1 MRLLNSLTQLIIEAK
16 VDDIYEKYYK
26 SIPRNIF
33 DRIIK
38 ADPRTIVNNN
48 NVVKIGK
55 YAKVLLN
62 IYAIGNMPNLE
73 NLVEATRYLKIIY
86 AKNLSV
92 DITKINEISDLY
104 PIVKDYIVSVD
115 MPINEILTHLPNDS
129 YELLHNGEKWMIFTP
144 KTEKAAAY
152 IGVGT
157 TWCTT
162 WGKYCLDPAYRGRD
176 NYFKQYNQDTIYIMI
191 DKQDEKNK
199 YQFQFAQNE
208 FRNPTDGMIDPKYF
222 LDSNKELREFYFPL
236 LVSPNEQSIITEE
249 EQFKRT
255 KALSRRYALIIK
267 KFRTNKLIEEGMT
280 NPLALAFLNEDS
292 YDELVDKGEDE
303 DKIPFIED
311 GIIDGIDYIDPDI
324 VFILRRECKNRT
336 INDAESHINYLE
348 GETGGY
354 SNLSENIYS
363 YIDDNTFKE
372 DLVGYIDSY
381 FESHKDSINYLSYNF
396 SSLDKFKEY
405 FKQVVFAEKREY
417 YDNIREK
424 YCDKMYDLTHPVYQA
439 QIQSELNDI
448 KEYYTIESFY
458 AGSQEIKV
466 SVYEFTKFL
475 EEQGITQITD
485 FCSLFEDY
493 IDYTGIN
500 YDDYYIDANYQY
512 PETDG
517 IIEEYL
523 NKFIENEFADIE
535 NQSSELREARL
546 ELMNI
551 LSKHYESSSY
561 GYYDTDYNRDYSYK
575 FEGPLVTIYLN
586 PEIDTDDLT
595 VKVVL
600 IEKKTNTKY
609 TGNMPIRDLFTN
621 MVNYRLDFTTKN
633 SDLEEA

>member
-1 MRLLNSLTQLIIEAK
+1 MRLLKSLNQLIIEAK

-26 SIPRNIF
+26 NIPRNVF
-33 DRIIK
+33 DRIVK
-38 ADPRTIVNNN
+38 ADPRTITNNN
-48 NVVKIGK
+48 IIVKVGK

-62 IYAIGNMPNLE
+62 IYNIGNMPNLE

-115 MPINEILTHLPNDS
+115 MPINEILKHLPDDS
-129 YELLHNGEKWMIFTP
+129 YKLLFNGEKWMIFTP
-144 KTEKAAAY
+144 KTEQAAAY
-152 IGVGT
+152 LGVST

-162 WGKYCLDPAYRGRD
+162 WGKYCIDPAYKSRD
-176 NYFKQYNQDTIYIMI
+176 NYFKVYNQDTIYIMI

-199 YQFQFAQNE
+199 YQFQFAKNE

-222 LDSNKELREFYFPL
+222 LDLHKELREFYFPL

-267 KFRTNKLIEEGMT
+267 KFRTDKLIDEGMT

-303 DKIPFIED
+303 DKIPFIKD
-311 GIIDGIDYIDPDI
+311 TIIDGIDYIDPDI
-324 VFILRRECKNRT
+324 VFILRRECENST
-336 INDAESHINYLE
+336 INSAENHINYLE
-348 GETGGY
+348 GETGSY
-354 SNLSENIYS
+354 SNLSENIYN
-363 YIDDNTFKE
+363 YIDDSTFKE
-372 DLVGYIDSY
+372 DLVEYIDSY

-405 FKQVVFAEKREY
+405 FKQVVFGEKRKY

-424 YCDKMYDLTHPVYQA
+424 YIDKMYDLTYPVYQT
-439 QIQSELNDI
+439 QIQSELDEI

-458 AGSQEIKV
+458 AGSQEIKF

-475 EEQGITQITD
+475 EEKEITQITD

-493 IDYTGIN
+493 IDYSGIN
-500 YDDYYIDANYQY
+500 YDDYFIDAHYQY
-512 PETDG
+512 PGTDE

-523 NKFIENEFADIE
+523 NKFIENEFDDIE
-535 NQSSELREARL
+535 NQSSEVRETRL
-546 ELMNI
+546 ELMKL
-551 LSKHYESSSY
+551 LSKYYDSSSTGFY
-561 GYYDTDYNRDYSYK
+561 PHRDYNYK
-575 FEGPLVTIYLN
+575 FNGSLVTIYLN

-600 IEKKTNTKY
+600 VDKKTKTEY
-609 TGNMPIRDLFTN
+609 TGNMPIRDLYTN
-621 MVNYRLDFTTKN
+621 MFNYKLDLVTKN
-633 SDLEEA
+633 SDLEEV

>member
-1 MRLLNSLTQLIIEAK
+1 MRLLKSLTQLIIEAK

-62 IYAIGNMPNLE
+62 IYVIGNMPNLE

-115 MPINEILTHLPNDS
+115 MPINEILTHLPDDS

-208 FRNPTDGMIDPKYF
+208 FRNSMDGKIDPKYF

-267 KFRTNKLIEEGMT
+267 KFRTDKLIEEGMT

-324 VFILRRECKNRT
+324 VFILRSECKNST
-336 INDAESHINYLE
+336 VDNAERHMSYIE
-348 GETGGY
+348 GERG
-354 SNLSENIYS
+354 SSDLSEDIYNLN
-363 YIDDNTFKE
+363 DDSNFKE
-372 DLVGYIDSY
+372 DLVNYIDSY

-396 SSLDKFKEY
+396 SSLDRFKEY
-405 FKQVVFAEKREY
+405 FKQVVFAEKRKY

-424 YCDKMYDLTHPVYQA
+424 YCDKMYDLTYPVYQT
-439 QIQSELNDI
+439 QIQNELNDI

-458 AGSQEIKV
+458 GGSQNIKL
-466 SVYEFTKFL
+466 SIYEFTKFL
-475 EEQGITQITD
+475 EEKEITQITD
-485 FCSLFEDY
+485 FCSLCGDY
-493 IDYTGIN
+493 IDYSGIY
-500 YDDYYIDANYQY
+500 YDDYYIEVDYQY

-523 NKFIENEFADIE
+523 NEFIENEFADIE
-535 NQSSELREARL
+535 NQSSELRESRL

-551 LSKHYESSSY
+551 LSKYYYSSSY
-561 GYYDTDYNRDYSYK
+561 GYSDTGYNRDFSYK
-575 FEGPLVTIYLN
+575 FDGSLVTIYLN
-586 PEIDTDDLT
+586 PEIDSDDLT

-600 IEKKTNTKY
+600 IDKKTKIKY
-609 TGNMPIRDLFTN
+609 TGNMPIRDLYTN
-621 MVNYRLDFTTKN
+621 MFNYKLDFTTKN

>member
-1 MRLLNSLTQLIIEAK
+1 
-16 VDDIYEKYYK
+16 
-26 SIPRNIF
+26 
-33 DRIIK
+33 
-38 ADPRTIVNNN
+38 
-48 NVVKIGK
+48 
-55 YAKVLLN
+55 
-62 IYAIGNMPNLE
+62 
-73 NLVEATRYLKIIY
+73 
-86 AKNLSV
+86 
-92 DITKINEISDLY
+92 
-104 PIVKDYIVSVD
+104 
-115 MPINEILTHLPNDS
+115 
-129 YELLHNGEKWMIFTP
+129 
-144 KTEKAAAY
+144 
-152 IGVGT
+152 
-157 TWCTT
+157 
-162 WGKYCLDPAYRGRD
+162 
-176 NYFKQYNQDTIYIMI
+176 MI

-292 YDELVDKGEDE
+292 YDELVDTGEDE
-303 DKIPFIED
+303 DKIPFID
-311 GIIDGIDYIDPDI
+311 DRIIDDIDYVDPDI
-324 VFILRRECKNRT
+324 VFTLRNECKNT
-336 INDAESHINYLE
+336 TVDDAERHINYLE
-348 GETGGY
+348 GESGGY
-354 SNLSENIYS
+354 SNLSENIYN
-363 YIDDNTFKE
+363 YIDDDTFKE

-424 YCDKMYDLTHPVYQA
+424 YCDKMYDLTNPVYQT

-448 KEYYTIESFY
+448 KEYYTIEGFY

-475 EEQGITQITD
+475 EEKEITQITD

-500 YDDYYIDANYQY
+500 YDDYYIDINYQH

-517 IIEEYL
+517 IIEEYF
-523 NKFIENEFADIE
+523 NNFIENEFADIE

-551 LSKHYESSSY
+551 LSKYYESSSY
-561 GYYDTDYNRDYSYK
+561 GYYDTDYNRDYTYK
-575 FEGPLVTIYLN
+575 FDGTLVTIYLN
-586 PEIDTDDLT
+586 PEIDSDDLT
-595 VKVVL
+595 VGVVL
-600 IEKKTNTKY
+600 IDKKTKTKY
-609 TGNMPIRDLFTN
+609 TGNMPIRDLYTN
-621 MVNYRLDFTTKN
+621 MFNYKLDFTTKN